1 MYHIVSGRYGA
12 TMVRMLLSRCHLNRL
27 LLILLTLLSVNGA
40 AAQLSGEALVTLQEG
55 QAAAE
60 KARATYVGVSSPDQP
75 LWREAIRFGEQALR
89 LQPGAPEVLR
99 FLAETYS
106 DLSWDVRAWDYGQRF
121 LEAGG
126 ELDGALVEDLLGA
139 GTQLGYARYNAGD
152 LAGAANYFEEVLAL
166 DAQSA
171 VPNVWLGRIYLE
183 QGEPTRALPYWQAA
197 AELSPDD
204 EGVQFYLSQTEAQ
217 LEFGAAAGGAFQ
229 RGLQAYDEGRLE
241 DALTL
246 FEEATRANPD
256 YKQAF
261 VWAGRTSLELGYSE
275 AAKEYWQRVL
285 DLDPEESRARYFIAR
300 ADDQLRWGAEAVLT
314 FQEGTRLYSE
324 GSLEAAGD
332 AFAEASRANPQY
344 QEAAARAAQSYQEAG
359 KPQQAVP
366 FWERVVTLDPDNTR
380 AAYFLDLARNQS
392 GYGAEAVSAFNRGVS
407 AYQNVNLEAAQTAFE
422 AAVAARST
430 YADAWAWLGRIH
442 FDRGEYS
449 AAASD
454 YRRALALV
462 PDDNSY
468 RFFAEEA
475 ARLADDEASN

>member
-1 MYHIVSGRYGA
+1 
-12 TMVRMLLSRCHLNRL
+12 MVGMFLSRRHLNK
-27 LLILLTLLSVNGA
+27 LLILLTLLGLNGA
-40 AAQLSGEALVTLQEG
+40 AAQLSGEALTALQEG
-55 QAAAE
+55 RAAAE
-60 KARATYVGVSSPDQP
+60 EARATYAGANSPDQP
-75 LWREAIRFGEQALR
+75 LWREAIRAGERALR
-89 LQPGAPEVLR
+89 LEPDAPEALR
-99 FLAETYS
+99 FLTRTYS
-106 DLSWDVRAWDYGQRF
+106 DLSWHVRAWGYGQRY

-126 ELDGALVEDLLGA
+126 ALDDALLADLLEV

-152 LAGAANYFEEVLAL
+152 PTGAATYFEEVLAL
-166 DAQSA
+166 DAQNA

-183 QGEPTRALPYWQAA
+183 QGEPERALSYWQAA

-204 EGVQFYLSQTEAQ
+204 EGVQFYLAQTEGQ
-217 LEFGAAAGGAFQ
+217 LEFGAAAGSAFQ
-229 RGLQAYDEGRLE
+229 RGLQAYNEERLE

-246 FEEATRANPD
+246 FEEAVQANPD

-261 VWAGRTSLELGYSE
+261 VWAGRTSLELGLSE
-275 AAKEYWQRVL
+275 EAKEYWQRVL
-285 DLDPEESRARYFIAR
+285 ELDPEESRARYFIAR
-300 ADDQLRWGAEAVLT
+300 ADDQLEWGVEAVLT
-314 FQEGTRLYSE
+314 FQEGMRLYNE
-324 GSLEAAGD
+324 GALEEAGD
-332 AFAEASRANPQY
+332 AFAAASRANPQY
-344 QEAAARAAQSYQEAG
+344 AEAASWAARSYQEAG
-359 KPQQAVP
+359 LPQQAVP
-366 FWERVVTLDPDNTR
+366 FWERVTQLNPDDTR
-380 AAYFLDLARNQS
+380 AAYFLELARNQS
-392 GYGAEAVSAFNRGVS
+392 GYGAEASSAFNRGVS
-407 AYQNVNLEAAQTAFE
+407 AYQNANLEAAQTAFE

>member
-1 MYHIVSGRYGA
+1 MEMHKS
-12 TMVRMLLSRCHLNRL
+12 SRHLNKL
-27 LLILLTLLSVNGA
+27 LLTLLALTGLQLA

-60 KARATYVGVSSPDQP
+60 EARATYTGASSPDQP
-75 LWREAIRFGEQALR
+75 LWREAIRFGEAALR
-89 LQPGAPEVLR
+89 LEPGAPEVLR
-99 FLAETYS
+99 FLTETYS
-106 DLSWDVRAWDYGQRF
+106 TLSWDVRAWDYGQRY
-121 LEAGG
+121 LDAGG
-126 ELDGALVEDLLGA
+126 EVDDALLEELLDA

-152 LAGAANYFEEVLAL
+152 LAGAATYFEEVLAL
-166 DAQSA
+166 GAQNP

-183 QGEPTRALPYWQAA
+183 QGEPEQALPYWQAA
-197 AELSPDD
+197 AELTPGD
-204 EGVQFYLSQTEAQ
+204 EGVQFYLAQTEAQ
-217 LEFGAAAGGAFQ
+217 LEFGAAAGSAFQ
-229 RGLQAYDEGRLE
+229 RGLQAYNEERLE

-246 FEEATRANPD
+246 FEQAARTNPE

-275 AAKEYWQRVL
+275 EAKEYWQRVL

-300 ADDQLRWGAEAVLT
+300 ADDQLEWGADAVLT
-314 FQEGTRLYSE
+314 FSEGMRLYNE

-332 AFAEASRANPQY
+332 TFAEASRANPQY
-344 QEAAARAAQSYQEAG
+344 AEAASWAARSYQEAG
-359 KPQQAVP
+359 LPQQAVP
-366 FWERVVTLDPDNTR
+366 FWERVIELNPDDTR
-380 AAYFLDLARNQS
+380 SAYFLDLARNQS
-392 GYGAEAVSAFNRGVS
+392 GYGAEASSAFNRGVS
-407 AYQNVNLEAAQTAFE
+407 AYQNANLEAAQAAFE
-422 AAVAARST
+422 EAVAARST

-462 PDDNSY
+462 PDDASY

-475 ARLADDEASN
+475 ARLAGDEVSN